1 MELGLLT
8 YTAKNKSGD
17 TRQRLL
23 KALKIPKPDLV
34 TLSSLVKCLQSG
46 KLSNTR
52 TSTKF
57 SSIST
62 LLRDLEDKIPILSKM
77 SKVTRSVSRN

>member
-8 YTAKNKSGD
+8 YTAKNKCGD

-23 KALKIPKPDLV
+23 KALKIPDLV